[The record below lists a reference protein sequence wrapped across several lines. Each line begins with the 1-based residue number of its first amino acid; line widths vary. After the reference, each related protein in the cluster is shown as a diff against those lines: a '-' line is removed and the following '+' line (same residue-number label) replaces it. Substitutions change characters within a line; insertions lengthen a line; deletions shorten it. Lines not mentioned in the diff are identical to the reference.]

1 MRRKSQLAIEFAYR
15 TREHSPER
23 WVIWVHASNA
33 SRFEQS
39 YRDTADYLKIP
50 GRNESKAN
58 IFKLVHDW
66 LRHESKRDWLLIL
79 DNVDDA
85 RFLLDTQFNTKGQ
98 AGSLDV
104 PSKPLREYLPQCQH
118 GSILITSRSREAALT
133 LVEQRD
139 IIDVQPMNAEDA
151 LELFE
156 KKLVNQIEDQGDS
169 EEASNLIAALE
180 FMPLAIVQAAAYI
193 SQRAP
198 RCSVR
203 KYLEDFERNDQK
215 RSSLLNHEAGQLR
228 RDRDAKNSIIITWQM
243 SFDHIHQTRPSAADL
258 LSLMS
263 FFDRQ
268 GIPETVLR
276 NRTEQQSVGIYQNE
290 PDADAGDHDEDS
302 SSQSSC
308 SDEFE
313 EDIMTLRNY
322 SFITLNT
329 DGASFKMHRLV
340 QLAMRKWLEAN
351 SQFQKW
357 NQQFL
362 QNLNAEFPFGVYEN
376 WDLCQALYPHAKL
389 ALLQPP
395 EDEGSLLTWSTVLH
409 NAASYAL
416 DRGNWTD
423 AERMFIKSMEARKKI
438 LGEEHR
444 RTLASMCMLG
454 MMYQKNDR
462 PNEAEEL
469 LARGLEISSRVLGEE
484 HKITLDTMGNLATT
498 YMELSQWDKAEE
510 LHQQGMKIASR
521 LFGEKDLS
529 VLDKKHNLAYV
540 YMNQGKWGEAE
551 GLYVQVFNRRKRLL
565 GEEHPRTL
573 LSMAGLART
582 YRVRGL
588 RNEGLQLLQKCVR
601 LMRLV
606 LGDNHPDTLLISDA
620 LAAWEKEHLDV

>member
-1 MRRKSQLAIEFAYR
+1 M
-15 TREHSPER
+15 
-23 WVIWVHASNA
+23 
-33 SRFEQS
+33 
-39 YRDTADYLKIP
+39 
-50 GRNESKAN
+50 
-58 IFKLVHDW
+58 
-66 LRHESKRDWLLIL
+66 
-79 DNVDDA
+79 
-85 RFLLDTQFNTKGQ
+85 
-98 AGSLDV
+98 
-104 PSKPLREYLPQCQH
+104 
-118 GSILITSRSREAALT
+118 

-156 KKLVNQIEDQGDS
+156 KKLVNQVDDQGDN

-203 KYLEDFERNDQK
+203 KYLDDFERNDQK

-243 SFDHIHQTRPSAADL
+243 LFDHIHQTRPSAANL

-276 NRTEQQSVGIYQNE
+276 NRTEQQGGQIDQNE
-290 PDADAGDHDEDS
+290 SDDADVGDHDEDS

-308 SDEFE
+308 SDGFE
-313 EDIMTLRNY
+313 DDITTLRNY

-357 NQQFL
+357 NHRFL
-362 QNLNAEFPFGVYEN
+362 KNLNAEFPMPSYEV

-395 EDEGSLLTWSTVLH
+395 EDEGSLLDWSSILH
-409 NAASYAL
+409 NAAWYAL
-416 DRGNWTD
+416 ERGNWTD
-423 AERMFIKSMEARKKI
+423 AERMSIESMEAWKNIR
-438 LGEEHR
+438 GEEHIT
-444 RTLASMCMLG
+444 TLASMCMSGL
-454 MMYQKNDR
+454 MYNTIGR
-462 PNEAEEL
+462 LSEAEEL
-469 LARGLEISSRVLGEE
+469 LARGLEISSRALGEE
-484 HKITLDTMGNLATT
+484 HKITLDTMANLAVT
-498 YMELSQWDKAEE
+498 YTDLGQWDKAEV
-510 LHQQGMKIASR
+510 LHQQGIKICSR

-540 YMNQGKWGEAE
+540 YMAQGKWGEAE

-573 LSMAGLART
+573 VSMAGLART
-582 YRVRGL
+582 YRVRGR
-588 RNEGLQLLQKCVR
+588 RNEALQLLQKCIR
-601 LMRLV
+601 LYKLV
-606 LGDNHPDTLLISDA
+606 LGENHPDTIQISNI
-620 LAAWEKEHLDV
+620 LAAWE